1 MSLDSSSCEYQS
13 QELILCFTTGHF
25 LEVFLNC
32 YSLRDTTYF

>member
-1 MSLDSSSCEYQS
+1 LSTKDDAQFLR
-13 QELILCFTTGHF
+13 LTFTTGHF